1 MKKKRNL
8 LQKFREGIK
17 KFGTLNIILIIVFA
31 FFILFHFQMLQLY
44 KTFGSL
50 PESYA
55 IAVVGATIGEA
66 GICGWI
72 RTNKDRHRERQWEK
86 EDERE
91 RKRDPPTEQVET
103 TDLDEYD
110 EERGING

>member
-1 MKKKRNL
+1 MKKKRRA
-8 LQKFREGIK
+8 LQRFREGVN

-44 KTFGSL
+44 KEFGSL

-72 RTNKDRHRERQWEK
+72 RTNKDKHRERQWEK
-86 EDERE
+86 EDEQA
-91 RKRDPPTEQVET
+91 RKRDPPEGREEATG
-103 TDLDEYD
+103 LDEY
-110 EERGING
+110 EGRG

>member
-1 MKKKRNL
+1 MKKKKRM
-8 LQKFREGIK
+8 LQRIREAAGR
-17 KFGTLNIILIIVFA
+17 FGTLNIILIIVFA
-31 FFILFHFQMLQLY
+31 FFIIFHLQMLQLY

-72 RTNKDRHRERQWEK
+72 RTNKDRHREREWEK
-86 EDERE
+86 EDEQE
-91 RKRDPPTEQVET
+91 RKRDPPADAEET
-103 TDLDEYD
+103 SSFDE
-110 EERGING
+110 

>member
-1 MKKKRNL
+1 MKKKKSI
-8 LQKFREGIK
+8 LQRFGGWLKGV
-17 KFGTLNIILIIVFA
+17 GTLNIILCIVFA
-31 FFILFHFQMLQLY
+31 FFLLFHFQMLQLY

-91 RKRDPPTEQVET
+91 RKRDPPPDPEEAGAF
-103 TDLDEYD
+103 DEYEGKGVD
-110 EERGING
+110 G

>member
-17 KFGTLNIILIIVFA
+17 NFGTLNIILIIVFA

-72 RTNKDRHRERQWEK
+72 RTNKDRHREHEWEK
-86 EDERE
+86 EDEQK
-91 RKRDPPTEQVET
+91 RKRDPPD
-103 TDLDEYD
+103 DLEGTSSFDEYTG
-110 EERGING
+110 RG

>member
-1 MKKKRNL
+1 MKKKKNI
-8 LQKFREGIK
+8 LQRFGGWLKGV
-17 KFGTLNIILIIVFA
+17 GTLNIILCIVFA

-91 RKRDPPTEQVET
+91 RKRDPPAEQEET

>member
-1 MKKKRNL
+1 MKKKKPL
-8 LQKFREGIK
+8 LQRIRAKVSS
-17 KFGTLNIILIIVFA
+17 FGTLNIILVIVFA
-31 FFILFHFQMLQLY
+31 FFIIFHLQMLDLY

-50 PESYA
+50 PETYA

-86 EDERE
+86 EDEQR
-91 RKRDPPTEQVET
+91 RKRDPPADPEET
-103 TDLDEYD
+103 SGIDEY
-110 EERGING
+110 ERRG

>member
-1 MKKKRNL
+1 MKKKKNI
-8 LQKFREGIK
+8 LQRFGGWLKGV
-17 KFGTLNIILIIVFA
+17 GTLNIILCIVFA
-31 FFILFHFQMLQLY
+31 FFLLFHFQMLQLY

-91 RKRDPPTEQVET
+91 RKRDPPTDQEET
-103 TDLDEYD
+103 GAIDNTEG
-110 EERGING
+110 RG

>member
-1 MKKKRNL
+1 MKKKRHP
-8 LQKFREGIK
+8 LQRIREGIK
-17 KFGTLNIILIIVFA
+17 NFGTLNIILIIVFA

-55 IAVVGATIGEA
+55 IAVGGATIGEA

-72 RTNKDRHRERQWEK
+72 RTNKDKHRQREWDK

-91 RKRDPPTEQVET
+91 RKRDPPADPEET
-103 TDLDEYD
+103 DCLDEY
-110 EERGING
+110 EGRG

>member
-1 MKKKRNL
+1 M
-8 LQKFREGIK
+8 LQRIREAASR
-17 KFGTLNIILIIVFA
+17 FGTLNIILIIVFA
-31 FFILFHFQMLQLY
+31 FFIIFHFQMLQLY

-72 RTNKDRHRERQWEK
+72 RTSKNRQREREWEK

-91 RKRDPPTEQVET
+91 RRRDPPTDQEET
-103 TDLDEYD
+103 GAIDNTEG
-110 EERGING
+110 RG

>member
-1 MKKKRNL
+1 MKKKRSTP
-8 LQKFREGIK
+8 QRIRDKIK
-17 KFGTLNIILIIVFA
+17 NFGTLNIILIIVFG
-31 FFILFHFQMLQLY
+31 FFIIFHLQMLQLY

-72 RTNKDRHRERQWEK
+72 RTTKDRQRQRRWDQ
-86 EDERE
+86 EDEKT
-91 RKRDPPTEQVET
+91 KRDPPGDPE
-103 TDLDEYD
+103 DERHNY
-110 EERGING
+110 NGEG

>member
-1 MKKKRNL
+1 MKKKRHPL
-8 LQKFREGIK
+8 RRIREAIK
-17 KFGTLNIILIIVFA
+17 SFGTLNIILIIVFA

-86 EDERE
+86 EDEQE
-91 RKRDPPTEQVET
+91 RKRDPPEAPGEIGG
-103 TDLDEYD
+103 LDE
-110 EERGING
+110 

>member
-17 KFGTLNIILIIVFA
+17 NFGTLNIILIIVFA

-72 RTNKDRHRERQWEK
+72 RTNKDRHREHEWEK
-86 EDERE
+86 EDEQK
-91 RKRDPPTEQVET
+91 RKRDPPDDSEGTSSF
-103 TDLDEYD
+103 DEYTG
-110 EERGING
+110 RG

>member
-1 MKKKRNL
+1 MKKKKRM
-8 LQKFREGIK
+8 LQRIREAAGR
-17 KFGTLNIILIIVFA
+17 FGTLNIILIIVFA
-31 FFILFHFQMLQLY
+31 FFIIFHLQMLQLY

-72 RTNKDRHRERQWEK
+72 RTNKDRHREREWEK

-91 RKRDPPTEQVET
+91 RKRDPPADAEET
-103 TDLDEYD
+103 SSFDE
-110 EERGING
+110 

>member
-1 MKKKRNL
+1 MKKKKTR
-8 LQKFREGIK
+8 LQRIREKISS
-17 KFGTLNIILIIVFA
+17 FGTLNIILVIVFA
-31 FFILFHFQMLQLY
+31 FFIIFHLQMLQLY

-72 RTNKDRHRERQWEK
+72 RTNKDRHREREWEK

-91 RKRDPPTEQVET
+91 RKRDPPADPEEI
-103 TDLDEYD
+103 TDFDSKQG
-110 EERGING
+110 RG

>member
-1 MKKKRNL
+1 MKKKRSL
-8 LQKFREGIK
+8 LQRIRDKVK
-17 KFGTLNIILIIVFA
+17 KFGTLNIILVVVFA

-55 IAVVGATIGEA
+55 IAVVAATIGEA

-72 RTNKDRHRERQWEK
+72 RTTKDKNRERQWEK

-91 RKRDPPTEQVET
+91 RKRSPPPDQEEA

-110 EERGING
+110 EGRG

>member
-1 MKKKRNL
+1 MKKKKRM
-8 LQKFREGIK
+8 LQRIREAAGR
-17 KFGTLNIILIIVFA
+17 FGTLNIILIIVFA
-31 FFILFHFQMLQLY
+31 FFIIFHMQMLQLY

-72 RTNKDRHRERQWEK
+72 RTNKDRHREREWEK

-91 RKRDPPTEQVET
+91 RKRDPPADAEET
-103 TDLDEYD
+103 SSFDE
-110 EERGING
+110 